1 MVGWLFHIITANIRD
16 NYENTLVQS
25 NTSAGVSNIAQI
37 PDGQKRQVKI
47 IDTPSQSVR
56 SSIQS
61 VPEPIRVSGA
71 RLRNSR
77 AKGTTMQLPS
87 ILRGE
92 SLTRLLQGAAV
103 GAVATMIIG
112 FNWGGWTLG
121 STAEK
126 QVKDAEQASI
136 VRVLAP
142 ICADKFQHSADA
154 GTNLEALKKTDSWNR
169 DVLIEKAGWATFP
182 GSEPDRH
189 VAEACANLLS
199 QTK

>member
-1 MVGWLFHIITANIRD
+1 M
-16 NYENTLVQS
+16 
-25 NTSAGVSNIAQI
+25 
-37 PDGQKRQVKI
+37 QV
-47 IDTPSQSVR
+47 
-56 SSIQS
+56 
-61 VPEPIRVSGA
+61 
-71 RLRNSR
+71 
-77 AKGTTMQLPS
+77 PS
-87 ILRGE
+87 ILQGD
-92 SLTRLLQGAAV
+92 SLKRLLQGAAA

-169 DVLIEKAGWATFP
+169 DELIEKAGWATFP